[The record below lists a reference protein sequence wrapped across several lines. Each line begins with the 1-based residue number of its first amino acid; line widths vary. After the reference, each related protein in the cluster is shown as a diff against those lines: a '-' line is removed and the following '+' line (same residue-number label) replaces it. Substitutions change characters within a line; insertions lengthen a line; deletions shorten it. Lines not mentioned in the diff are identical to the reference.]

1 MKIACLIL
9 AHKNPKQLERLIR
22 SLNHPSFHFFIHL
35 DAKSSLPEFDY
46 LRTIPGVYFV
56 RHRVRVLWAGYSLV
70 QATINGMEEIIGTGQ
85 YDYINLLSAQ
95 DFPLQPASAIVEF
108 FRTHQGKEFI
118 TCWVDDGTNE
128 WWKEN
133 SVRIKKYHLENWSIP
148 GKYRLQFLLN
158 RILPERT
165 FPLGYTVAGRSQW
178 FSITTTAA
186 AYILQFLRE
195 HPELVRYFKYVWGC
209 DEFIFSTVL
218 YNSPFRKQI
227 SDNLMYTDWSE
238 RKPNP
243 KILTLEDWDKLMTSG
258 KLFARKFDA
267 EKDGHILDKLE
278 ARLLNS

>member
-22 SLNHPSFHFFIHL
+22 SLDHPSFHFFIHL
-35 DAKSSLPEFDY
+35 DAKSPMPEFDY

-56 RHRVRVLWAGYSLV
+56 RRRVRVRWAGYSLV

-95 DFPLQPASAIVEF
+95 DFPLQPASAILEF

-133 SVRIKKYHLENWSIP
+133 TVRIKKYHLENWSIP

-158 RILPERT
+158 RILPGTHLSPGLYGSRP
-165 FPLGYTVAGRSQW
+165 FTVVQHYHHRRRLYPAIPPGTPQTRP
-178 FSITTTAA
+178 
-186 AYILQFLRE
+186 IL
-195 HPELVRYFKYVWGC
+195 
-209 DEFIFSTVL
+209 
-218 YNSPFRKQI
+218 
-227 SDNLMYTDWSE
+227 
-238 RKPNP
+238 
-243 KILTLEDWDKLMTSG
+243 
-258 KLFARKFDA
+258 
-267 EKDGHILDKLE
+267 
-278 ARLLNS
+278 